1 MRLNLHGAAQ
11 TVIGSVRLL
20 EVIGSKLVLDRGL
33 YPGRRDQSNSRNR
46 DYGHDPLGVDAV
58 VLFQAHIDHSGN
70 LPNPI
75 RHGFNGPVIEGAPL
89 PI

>member
-33 YPGRRDQSNSRNR
+33 YPGRRDQSNRAIGIM
-46 DYGHDPLGVDAV
+46 DT
-58 VLFQAHIDHSGN
+58 IHSGSM
-70 LPNPI
+70 
-75 RHGFNGPVIEGAPL
+75 R
-89 PI
+89 